1 MVLCSLVL
9 YLTLSAGGDALYG
22 TIFAYIAGEVLYRS
36 YQLWRWWRAR
46 QVKRGLVQVRYACD
60 ALCQGLLLEITEDS
74 ESNQSSSRLMHQ
86 LPQLLEQRCQELCE
100 SEDDDLA
107 EGQDLET
114 ALWSALRLAES
125 LACLHCDAD
134 AQAALHASALMAIE
148 RAQKPEVLVAALEV
162 LSSLQAQPRKAN
174 ETCKQAVVSLVA
186 SPEVLEKLLLLLPD
200 VEEDNQDAA
209 FVAWVLLQQAERL
222 ELQKHLEV
230 LESACEA
237 MNDELRG
244 HLSPEFLHFIDKVR
258 EGKVTDECLRKR
270 VALIRC
276 NIVFRL
282 TGGPGPRGK
291 WCGMTAAMPFEPE
304 GPPQKSEG
312 AVGRFNWP
320 EVRPPQP
327 PEVPNR
333 DPATCILSK
342 LIAHPEE
349 ATREEVAETEPVVRE
364 RLWQWARP
372 QVEGEGP
379 CARGGHT
386 ATLVGPTDPQKPSA
400 RIVIFG
406 GHYDGG
412 SGAGFVYLN
421 DTHILDIDENNWTVP
436 RCRGTAP
443 EPRYGH
449 AAALV
454 GGRVVYF
461 GGRGKTSC
469 FRDLHALDTSSHT
482 WFQGPSS
489 GGAPSARHGHT
500 ANLHGTRLYV
510 FGGTCSGK
518 YFGDLHCLDLA
529 SMAWSC
535 PPATGPKPS
544 PRCGHTAL
552 LIGESLLVHGG
563 FCMETP
569 DIATKDNSGDLLK
582 NSYCNDV
589 RVLDLGRMLW
599 SRLRTHGTPPTG
611 RFSHTLSLSEDDAI
625 VFGGWSGTS
634 SQAASVTFAL
644 REKVVADEDEE
655 KEKPAEETC
664 EFCMTLR
671 TSDMQWVQNKYVGN
685 PPSKR
690 YGHTATAIGPHVII
704 FGGWD
709 GGKPLNDVIVLRD
722 RSVADRAKQE
732 VMLILWSAF
741 SVILYDEGRCTSMVK
756 REKLCQVKRRI
767 SSWRLVSSSRRVE
780 LESRADPNS

>member
-1 MVLCSLVL
+1 
-9 YLTLSAGGDALYG
+9 
-22 TIFAYIAGEVLYRS
+22 
-36 YQLWRWWRAR
+36 
-46 QVKRGLVQVRYACD
+46 
-60 ALCQGLLLEITEDS
+60 
-74 ESNQSSSRLMHQ
+74 
-86 LPQLLEQRCQELCE
+86 
-100 SEDDDLA
+100 
-107 EGQDLET
+107 
-114 ALWSALRLAES
+114 
-125 LACLHCDAD
+125 
-134 AQAALHASALMAIE
+134 
-148 RAQKPEVLVAALEV
+148 
-162 LSSLQAQPRKAN
+162 
-174 ETCKQAVVSLVA
+174 
-186 SPEVLEKLLLLLPD
+186 
-200 VEEDNQDAA
+200 
-209 FVAWVLLQQAERL
+209 
-222 ELQKHLEV
+222 
-230 LESACEA
+230 
-237 MNDELRG
+237 
-244 HLSPEFLHFIDKVR
+244 
-258 EGKVTDECLRKR
+258 
-270 VALIRC
+270 
-276 NIVFRL
+276 
-282 TGGPGPRGK
+282 
-291 WCGMTAAMPFEPE
+291 MTAAEPFEPE
-304 GPPQKSEG
+304 EAPEKSPP
-312 AVGRFNWP
+312 VGRFNWP

-342 LIAHPEE
+342 LLRDDAVEPKEPIA
-349 ATREEVAETEPVVRE
+349 VKE

-421 DTHILDIDENNWTVP
+421 DTHILDIDENTWTVP

-461 GGRGKTSC
+461 GGKGKTSC
-469 FRDLHALDTSSHT
+469 FRDLHALDTSTYT

-535 PPATGPKPS
+535 PPATGPKPT

-552 LIGESLLVHGG
+552 LIGESLLIHGG

-569 DIATKDNSGDLLK
+569 EIATKDNSGDLLK

-599 SRLRTHGTPPTG
+599 SMLRTHGTPPVG
-611 RFSHTLSLSEDDAI
+611 RFSHSLSLSEDDAI
-625 VFGGWSGTS
+625 VFGGWSGATN
-634 SQAASVTFAL
+634 QAAGVTFAL
-644 REKVVADEDEE
+644 REKVTADEED
-655 KEKPAEETC
+655 EKPTASPDESC
-664 EFCMTLR
+664 DFCMTLR
-671 TSDMQWVQNKYVGN
+671 TADMQWVQNKYIGTA
-685 PPSKR
+685 PTRR

-722 RSVADRAKQE
+722 RSVADRIKQE
-732 VMLILWSAF
+732 EMF
-741 SVILYDEGRCTSMVK
+741 FEGSPSGDPG
-756 REKLCQVKRRI
+756 EDDF
-767 SSWRLVSSSRRVE
+767 E
-780 LESRADPNS
+780 LETGE